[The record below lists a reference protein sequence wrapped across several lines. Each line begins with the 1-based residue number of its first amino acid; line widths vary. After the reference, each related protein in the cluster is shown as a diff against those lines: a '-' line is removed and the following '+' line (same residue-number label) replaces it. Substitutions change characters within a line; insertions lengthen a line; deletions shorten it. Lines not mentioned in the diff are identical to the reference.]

1 MRRGGS
7 PNGHEMNPIDSL
19 FTRLKA
25 ERRAA
30 FMPFVPAGDPD
41 LAFTESLLPLLS
53 KAGADM
59 VEVGFP
65 FSDPIADGLVIQASY
80 TRALNAGLKL
90 DAIFETLT
98 RLTATGCGATGLLPA
113 SGWQT
118 PAVAMASYSL
128 IYRRGPAKFIDRAL
142 QAGLSGVV
150 VPDLPGEEAE
160 EFALLAREKDFKLV
174 LLVTPTTT
182 PLRAEKILRL
192 CSGFVYVVS
201 IVGITGARDRLP
213 ETLRTQLQNLR
224 NMTDLPLCVGFGVS
238 KAEQVRELSEL
249 ADGVIVGSALVRCLE
264 DAASNRDLAQKRIVT
279 LVQELSSQLTGQ

>member
-1 MRRGGS
+1 
-7 PNGHEMNPIDSL
+7 MNPIDSL
-19 FTRLKA
+19 FARLKA
-25 ERRAA
+25 ARKAA

-41 LAFTESLLPLLS
+41 PAFTESLLPLLS

-65 FSDPIADGLVIQASY
+65 FSDPIADGPVIQASY

-90 DAIFETLT
+90 DAIFEALT
-98 RLTATGCGATGLLPA
+98 RLTST
-113 SGWQT
+113 GWQT

-128 IYRRGPAKFIDRAL
+128 IYRRGPANFIDRAH
-142 QAGLSGVV
+142 QAGLSGAV

-160 EFALLAREKDFKLV
+160 EFALLARERDFKLI

-182 PLRAEKILRL
+182 PIRAEKILSL

-213 ETLRTQLQNLR
+213 DTLRTQLQNLR

-238 KAEQVRELSEL
+238 KPEQVRELSEL
-249 ADGVIVGSALVRCLE
+249 VDGVIVGSALVRCLE
-264 DAASNRDLAQKRIVT
+264 DAANNRELAQKRILM
-279 LVQELSSQLTGQ
+279 LVQELSSQLLG